1 MDKMAIQELIEKYY
15 LGETSLEE
23 DDQLMEL
30 VLADSSEQY
39 QSEKAQFRH
48 FKELKVTAS
57 TQPFVAD
64 LNKKNQGFLFQKA
77 FSNQLLRLAASLLL
91 LAGGSYV
98 IYSINDQAIE
108 VSTDSATTKEILLQD
123 GSVVSLHFDSKLTY
137 PKNFDRDT
145 REVTLEGEG
154 FFNISKDAQRPFI
167 VHTFQTTTKVVG
179 TEFNLRGYAN
189 DHSIQLDVVSGMVLF
204 GADSTVGV
212 RAGNSIAYEKDTKIL
227 SKSIDNIPNTAA
239 WFKKQLVFENV
250 ELRSVFNDLENYFH
264 VKFEIVDQDLLR
276 CHFSGKFVDPSL
288 RDVLSVLKYSLKI
301 TYTNKKGIYYINGK
315 GCAQN

>member
-1 MDKMAIQELIEKYY
+1 MAIQELIEKYY

-30 VLADSSEQY
+30 LLADSSEQY

-48 FKELKVTAS
+48 FKGLKFTAS
-57 TQPFVAD
+57 TKPFVVD
-64 LNKKNQGFLFQKA
+64 LNKKDQGFLFQKA

-91 LAGGSYV
+91 LAGISYV
-98 IYSINDQAIE
+98 IYSISNQAIE

-137 PKNFDRDT
+137 PKNFDSDK

-204 GADSTVGV
+204 GADSSVGV

-239 WFKKQLVFENV
+239 WFKKQLVFENM

-301 TYTNKKGIYYINGK
+301 TYANKKGIYYINGK

>member
-48 FKELKVTAS
+48 FNKLKVTAS
-57 TQPFVAD
+57 TKPFVAD
-64 LNKKNQGFLFQKA
+64 LNKKDQGFLFQKA

-91 LAGGSYV
+91 LAGVSYV
-98 IYSINDQAIE
+98 IYSISKQTIE
-108 VSTDSATTKEILLQD
+108 VSTDSAATKEILLQD
-123 GSVVSLHFDSKLTY
+123 GSVISLHFDSKLTY
-137 PKNFDRDT
+137 PKKFDENK
-145 REVTLEGEG
+145 REVTLEGEA

-179 TEFNLRGYAN
+179 TEFNLRGYVKDN
-189 DHSIQLDVVSGMVLF
+189 VIQLDVLSGLVLF
-204 GADSTVGV
+204 GADSLVGV
-212 RAGNSIAYEKDTKIL
+212 KAGNSINYEKDTKIL
-227 SKSIDNIPNTAA
+227 SKSKDNIPNTAA
-239 WFKKQLVFENV
+239 WFKKQLVFDNA

-301 TYTNKKGIYYINGK
+301 NYTNKKGVYYFNGK
-315 GCAQN
+315 GCESK

>member
-57 TQPFVAD
+57 TKPFVVD
-64 LNKKNQGFLFQKA
+64 LNKKDQGFLFQKA

-91 LAGGSYV
+91 LAGVSYV
-98 IYSINDQAIE
+98 IYSINNQAIE
-108 VSTDSATTKEILLQD
+108 VSTDSATTKAILLQD

-137 PKNFDRDT
+137 PKKFDENK

-264 VKFEIVDQDLLR
+264 VKFEVVDQDLLR